1 MIRLFFKTLWNNK
14 RRNILVFIELF
25 MISFVLVN
33 LTLYLVNMYSIYR
46 IKNCYDAQNV
56 ILVDITKKNP
66 ESEKIAEVSFQNLK
80 KVFASNSFVES
91 VSITTNA
98 VPYNY
103 SISTTGFNHDSTEI
117 GFANREVDIDY
128 NKVMKIV
135 PIKGRWFNQTDLGKA
150 VHPIII
156 SSDANDKYF
165 QGNAVGARIFEKNYR
180 TKVITNY
187 EIIGVVDR
195 FKRNDIEKPYQTA
208 FILKDSVKAEANWQ
222 TSVLIRTKENK
233 TSDML
238 AIAESQV
245 YSTLNPESW
254 TISSLNSLDNM
265 RLQVNNEN
273 YQRNYLTVII
283 ALFVVINIFLG
294 TIGILWYNTNLRIHE
309 IGIKRALGSTG
320 KGIKRLLVT
329 ESLVIAG
336 AGLLIVLLIVLQI
349 PMLAISR
356 GDTPEP
362 GVLLNSI
369 IISVLS
375 MIILVFLSTWIPAT
389 IASKIRPAIALKTE

>member
-1 MIRLFFKTLWNNK
+1 MIRLFFKSLWNNK

-33 LTLYLVNMYSIYR
+33 LTLYLDNMLAVYR
-46 IKNCYDAQNV
+46 IKNCYDASNV
-56 ILVDITKKNP
+56 ILVDIAKKNP
-66 ESEKIAEVSFQNLK
+66 ESDKIAEVSFQNLK
-80 KVFASNSFVES
+80 KVLGSNTFVES
-91 VSITTNA
+91 VTICTNA

-103 SISTTGFNHDSTEI
+103 SISTAGFKYDSVDV

-128 NKVMKIV
+128 ARVMKIV
-135 PIKGRWFNQTDLGKA
+135 PLKGRWFDDTDFGKA
-150 VHPIII
+150 VHPIVITN
-156 SSDANDKYF
+156 DANEKYF
-165 QGNAVGARIFEKNYR
+165 KGKAVGERIYSKNGR
-180 TKVITNY
+180 SGEVTNY

-195 FKRNDIEKPYQTA
+195 FKRNDIETPYQTA
-208 FILKDSVKAEANWQ
+208 FILKDSVKAGSNWQ
-222 TSVLIRTKENK
+222 TSVLIRTKVNK

-273 YQRNYLTVII
+273 YQRNYLNVII
-283 ALFVVINIFLG
+283 ALFVIVNIFLG

-320 KGIKRLLVT
+320 KGIKRLLIT
-329 ESLVIAG
+329 ENMVIAL
-336 AGLLIVLLIVLQI
+336 AGLLVVLLIVLQI
-349 PMLAISR
+349 PLLVNR
-356 GDTPEP
+356 GGPPEP
-362 GVLLNSI
+362 GVLLHSI
-369 IISVLS
+369 IISVVS

>member
-1 MIRLFFKTLWNNK
+1 MMRLFFKTLWNNK

-33 LTLYLVNMYSIYR
+33 LTLYLVNMYSVYR
-46 IKNCYDAQNV
+46 IKNCYDTRNV
-56 ILVDITKKNP
+56 ILIGISKKNP
-66 ESEKIAEVSFQNLK
+66 ESEKIAEVSFQNLE
-80 KVFASNSFVES
+80 KVFATNSFVES
-91 VSITTNA
+91 VSISTNA

-117 GFANREVDIDY
+117 GFANREVDINY
-128 NKVMKIV
+128 GRVMKIV
-135 PIKGRWFNQTDLGKA
+135 PLKGRWFNETDLGKA

-156 SSDANDKYF
+156 SNEANEKYF
-165 QGNAVGARIFEKNYR
+165 KGNAVGARIFEKNGR
-180 TKVITNY
+180 SGKVTNY

-195 FKRNDIEKPYQTA
+195 FKRNDIETPYPAA
-208 FILKDSVKAEANWQ
+208 FILKDSIKAGSNWQ
-222 TSVLIRTKENK
+222 TSILIRTGENK
-233 TSDML
+233 TSEML

-254 TISSLNSLDNM
+254 TITSLNSLDNM
-265 RLQVNNEN
+265 RLEVNNEN

-283 ALFVVINIFLG
+283 ALFVLINIFLG

-329 ESLVIAG
+329 ENLVIAA

-349 PMLAISR
+349 PMLINSGNA
-356 GDTPEP
+356 PEP
-362 GVLLNSI
+362 GVLLSSI
-369 IISVLS
+369 IISVVS
-375 MIILVFLSTWIPAT
+375 MIILVFMSTWIPAT